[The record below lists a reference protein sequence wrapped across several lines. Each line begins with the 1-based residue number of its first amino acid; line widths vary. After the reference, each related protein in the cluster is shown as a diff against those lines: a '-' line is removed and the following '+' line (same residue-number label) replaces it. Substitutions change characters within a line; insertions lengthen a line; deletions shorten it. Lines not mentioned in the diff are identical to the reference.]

1 MGERRVQLIRKYY
14 PLHDE
19 PSQPTDQPPLP
30 SRATHPLMHRYLFV
44 YPLWRGRKRERD
56 RKKSL
61 ELSGSLSPPLP
72 SCALSFA
79 HSLARTPLFS
89 SGRVVARGLG
99 SLCVR
104 YGRSGPAGSSIPFFC
119 SVFRRREMAM
129 LMVTTRLSRSQLCK
143 KDERGPRRPQS
154 LLIRCHLSRAN
165 NDHCFLDSLR

>member
-1 MGERRVQLIRKYY
+1 MS
-14 PLHDE
+14 PA
-19 PSQPTDQPPLP
+19 SQPTSPL
-30 SRATHPLMHRYLFV
+30 SRPEPHTHLCTAIYLSIRY
-44 YPLWRGRKRERD
+44 GGGERERE
-56 RKKSL
+56 RETGKKSL

-89 SGRVVARGLG
+89 SGRVVALGLG